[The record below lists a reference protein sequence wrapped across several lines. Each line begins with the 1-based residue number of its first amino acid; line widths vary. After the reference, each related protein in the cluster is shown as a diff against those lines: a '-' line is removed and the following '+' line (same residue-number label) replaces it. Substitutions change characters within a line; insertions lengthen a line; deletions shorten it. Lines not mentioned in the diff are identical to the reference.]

1 MKGAFTFGVMAGT
14 VAGLAMMAAAMEAM
28 HPGTMMRDGRKIM
41 RKAKKCIPL
50 GYGKFAGRCAAKWR
64 W

>member
-14 VAGLAMMAAAMEAM
+14 VAGLALMAAAMEAM

-41 RKAKKCIPL
+41 RKAKKCLPL
-50 GYGKFAGRCAAKWR
+50 G
-64 W
+64 